1 MKHIVRLKNGEEVPA
16 LGLGTWYLGD
26 DAGRR
31 AREIAALRTGIE
43 KGMTLIDTAEMYG
56 GGRSERLCG
65 CLRRRGRCALD

>member
-1 MKHIVRLKNGEEVPA
+1 MKHIVKLKNGAEVPA

-43 KGMTLIDTAEMYG
+43 KAAGAASG
-56 GGRSERLCG
+56 SSAKR
-65 CLRRRGRCALD
+65 